1 MEHRKICEEIRVLN
15 YINVNKLNLNPYLD
29 IIKKVTS
36 FKSGED
42 KLLYMTTYLE
52 NNIEIID
59 IFSNLY
65 YQRNNANI
73 LNDLDK
79 YFILYICSLLDKDVM
94 KKYFN

>member
-65 YQRNNANI
+65 YQRN
-73 LNDLDK
+73 K
-79 YFILYICSLLDKDVM
+79 YIK
-94 KKYFN
+94 